1 MSEPVTF
8 VAHKNEK
15 VMEYSYDN
23 VGTQKYES
31 IIRMLRQLLE
41 RQTETNKLVSDLK
54 VMRDALVGNIQM
66 DSLTL
71 QIILDVSDSTL
82 YRWRISPPPN
92 NLPHYVRDNG
102 SIYYDYD
109 EVLTA
114 LRKGRL
120 SARGFSRLDAI
131 KKMIKYREDVLTAKG
146 GSSWF
151 ATDNP

>member
-1 MSEPVTF
+1 
-8 VAHKNEK
+8 
-15 VMEYSYDN
+15 MEISYDSG
-23 VGTQKYES
+23 GTQHYES
-31 IIRMLRQLLE
+31 IIRMLRQVLE
-41 RQTETNKLVSDLK
+41 RQAETNKMVSDLK

-71 QIILDVSDSTL
+71 QIILEVSDSTL
-82 YRWRISPPPN
+82 YRWRIAPSPN

-120 SARGFSRLDAI
+120 TARGFSRLDAI
-131 KKMIKYREDVLTAKG
+131 KRMLKYREDIITSKG

-151 ATDNP
+151 AHDNA